1 MGKNEREREEKK
13 GGVSKAEM
21 LRQVLLIFIL
31 SVFVSPKNLSLLDT
45 DSSVFPAPPASSQ
58 VGEARLPMLR
68 LGTAMD
74 SVPSRDRWPQG
85 RSLP

>member
-13 GGVSKAEM
+13 GVSKAEM

-31 SVFVSPKNLSLLDT
+31 SVFGFTKSLSLLDT
-45 DSSVFPAPPASSQ
+45 DSSVLPAPPASSQ
-58 VGEARLPMLR
+58 VGEARLLMLR

-74 SVPSRDRWPQG
+74 SVPCRDRWPQG